1 MSFALKNA
9 GHYSFLGLLALG
21 AVQACSVADDPDTSE
36 GGGTSATTAGSTPG
50 GAPGTAGSA
59 VSNGGMPGAAGG
71 GGTVSSAGSGGGAAG
86 SNAAGMGGAVAGS
99 AGASG
104 GNGGSSAGGGGRGGS
119 GGAGGSSGGSAGTGG
134 FDPCPATGDCK
145 IVPLGDSIT
154 FGTPSN
160 NGGYRVELFIKAKT
174 DNKHLTFVSGAAGGA
189 APNGPAMV
197 KVNGMDVAFP
207 RANEGYPGI
216 KIGDLD
222 TQRVAN
228 GKAFT
233 NMPHIVLLHIGT
245 NDMYGGNPGA
255 APAALGKMIDDI
267 ATAVPNALIAVSS
280 IIPLSS
286 GNAAIMTYNATIPGT
301 VTMKA
306 GQGKHVI
313 FVDQFKDFPASELV
327 DGVHPND
334 SMGYPRMGSVWYAA
348 IKQYLH

>member
-9 GHYSFLGLLALG
+9 THFSLLGLLALG
-21 AVQACSVADDPDTSE
+21 AVQGCSVADDPDTIE
-36 GGGTSATTAGSTPG
+36 GGGTSGASAGSTLGGTPSTGGSSVGNGGGLATAGSG
-50 GAPGTAGSA
+50 GNVASTAGSG
-59 VSNGGMPGAAGG
+59 VGGNAGGVAGSAAGSG
-71 GGTVSSAGSGGGAAG
+71 GASAGSGG
-86 SNAAGMGGAVAGS
+86 SNL
-99 AGASG
+99 AGAGRG
-104 GNGGSSAGGGGRGGS
+104 GTGGSSGS
-119 GGAGGSSGGSAGTGG
+119 GAGGSSGGTSA

-222 TQRVAN
+222 AQRVAN
-228 GKAFT
+228 GKAFS

-255 APAALGKMIDDI
+255 APAALGKIIDDI

>member
-9 GHYSFLGLLALG
+9 SHYSLLGLLAL
-21 AVQACSVADDPDTSE
+21 AAAQACSVADDPDMSE
-36 GGGTSATTAGSTPG
+36 GGGTSATTAGSAAG
-50 GAPGTAGSA
+50 GSASSGGSTVSTGGMLGTAGS
-59 VSNGGMPGAAGG
+59 
-71 GGTVSSAGSGGGAAG
+71 GGTVSSAGSGGGGG
-86 SNAAGMGGAVAGS
+86 SAAGMGGASAGS
-99 AGASG
+99 GGASG
-104 GNGGSSAGGGGRGGS
+104 GGGSSNVGGGGRGGS
-119 GGAGGSSGGSAGTGG
+119 GGAGGSSGGGG

-197 KVNGMDVAFP
+197 KVSGMDVAFP

-301 VTMKA
+301 VAMKA